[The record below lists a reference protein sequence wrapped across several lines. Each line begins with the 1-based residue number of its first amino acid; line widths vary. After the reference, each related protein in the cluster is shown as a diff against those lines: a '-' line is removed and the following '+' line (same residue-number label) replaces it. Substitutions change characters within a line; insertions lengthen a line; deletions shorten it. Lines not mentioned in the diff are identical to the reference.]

1 MGGTFSKS
9 PSNTHLL
16 RHPQGYRRH
25 RQLRWQTQQLKPLDH
40 THCNRWPNGD
50 THSDISA
57 STFYPL
63 PKNFSSIPLSTML
76 KGHIPIEI
84 ELLNHSHNFRLV
96 KSLFDRTI
104 SFGDS
109 GLLFSSNLFEFEV
122 QQLEWKQSRPA
133 FSLNLVYLDLWHN
146 ILYGVIPT
154 QVGLLTIARHILIKV
169 LQCIDGIHSIRDCG
183 FLARLT

>member
-1 MGGTFSKS
+1 MTNATAQTIR
-9 PSNTHLL
+9 PYPL
-16 RHPQGYRRH
+16 RQVAH
-25 RQLRWQTQQLKPLDH
+25 
-40 THCNRWPNGD
+40 GD
-50 THSDISA
+50 TRSDISA

-133 FSLNLVYLDLWHN
+133 FSVNLVYLDLWHN

-169 LQCIDGIHSIRDCG
+169 LQCIDGIHSIRDWISCKIDIIG
-183 FLARLT
+183 FGFETKWLDSHPS